1 MKGRSLLYRPYEAA
15 PEIIE
20 REREISDVVA
30 VMDRP
35 LGKDVIAEA
44 MMKFRELADKHAS
57 LAAAA
62 VDPEVGEA
70 HERKSTRY
78 LERMADCAHKLAPF
92 ESPRFAAID
101 YALRD
106 AGQEFVKFVKLIV
119 RELRKVPSF
128 RL

>member
-57 LAAAA
+57 QGRPQPRLAQWLGA
-62 VDPEVGEA
+62 E
-70 HERKSTRY
+70 
-78 LERMADCAHKLAPF
+78 
-92 ESPRFAAID
+92 
-101 YALRD
+101 
-106 AGQEFVKFVKLIV
+106 
-119 RELRKVPSF
+119 
-128 RL
+128 